1 MLFSIRGSLRTP
13 SDVQPES
20 VNLLLASRDPNVNA
34 RVTVKPG
41 ADGAFEFR
49 NIPVGSYTITESEA
63 ETFAR
68 AEIDLVANIEN
79 LPLRMIPMPRITGT
93 MRIEGV
99 DEPPTTILEF
109 TDADDPRTP
118 AQHLDLGEFTDAP
131 MMILPGRF
139 RISWMGNRRPPEG
152 TYIKSIRFGSQD
164 ALHAPFT
171 VNDAGSLDFVF
182 SANVAEVSGTV
193 TDAAGKHLPGAIVTL
208 WPRVTQDGLQSGGIQ
223 SALADPQ
230 GRFVITDLGPGRYFA
245 AAWANVPASLTKTTN
260 FLNRFSQDAVEITL
274 EERQQATLDL
284 KPVPSER
291 VAAELP

>member
-1 MLFSIRGSLRTP
+1 
-13 SDVQPES
+13 
-20 VNLLLASRDPNVNA
+20 
-34 RVTVKPG
+34 
-41 ADGAFEFR
+41 
-49 NIPVGSYTITESEA
+49 
-63 ETFAR
+63 
-68 AEIDLVANIEN
+68 
-79 LPLRMIPMPRITGT
+79 
-93 MRIEGV
+93 
-99 DEPPTTILEF
+99 
-109 TDADDPRTP
+109 
-118 AQHLDLGEFTDAP
+118 
-131 MMILPGRF
+131 
-139 RISWMGNRRPPEG
+139 
-152 TYIKSIRFGSQD
+152 
-164 ALHAPFT
+164 